1 MDNTIANVSLMIR
14 PRILIADDHALL
26 REGFQ
31 KLLEA
36 DCDIVGCVGD
46 GRALL
51 DMAPKVKPDV
61 ILLDLAMPLLNGL
74 DAGQQLKRM
83 MPTVKLIVLTVQED
97 PDLVQEAFRVGI
109 SGFLLK
115 SCAGEELFQ
124 AIRSV
129 LRGTSYITPLLTQG
143 MDEAF
148 IEAPTRRVPHKHLTA
163 RQREVLQLLAEGY
176 PMKQV
181 ADILHVTTRTIAFHK
196 YRLMEELGIKS
207 NVELLRLAIKHHLVS
222 ATAPR

>member
-1 MDNTIANVSLMIR
+1 MNENCTKGTIMDKTLPHVRLMMR

-36 DCDIVGCVGD
+36 DCDILGCVGD

-51 DMAPKVKPDV
+51 EMAPKLKPDV

-74 DAGQQLKRM
+74 DAGQQLKLM

-97 PDLVQEAFRVGI
+97 PDLVQEAFRVGV

-115 SCAGEELFQ
+115 TCAGAELFQ

-129 LRGTSYITPLLTQG
+129 VQGKSY
-143 MDEAF
+143 
-148 IEAPTRRVPHKHLTA
+148 
-163 RQREVLQLLAEGY
+163 
-176 PMKQV
+176 
-181 ADILHVTTRTIAFHK
+181 
-196 YRLMEELGIKS
+196 
-207 NVELLRLAIKHHLVS
+207 
-222 ATAPR
+222 